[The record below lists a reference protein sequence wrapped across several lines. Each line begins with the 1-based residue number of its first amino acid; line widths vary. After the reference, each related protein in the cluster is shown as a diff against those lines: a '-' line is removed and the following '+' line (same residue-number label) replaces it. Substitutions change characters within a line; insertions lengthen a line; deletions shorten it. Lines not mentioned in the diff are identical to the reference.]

1 MLKCSVGEMHV
12 SIYNLSDIEALN
24 LPNLREYYPNI
35 GIWRTSQDVRTIV
48 YPQIEFTYI
57 VDERTLVKNK
67 AGWGSFQL
75 DQFEVQ

>member
-35 GIWRTSQDVRTIV
+35 GVWCT
-48 YPQIEFTYI
+48 
-57 VDERTLVKNK
+57 
-67 AGWGSFQL
+67 
-75 DQFEVQ
+75 